1 MSALSRQ
8 HDVASFLFRTR
19 MKASFLIVPKPVEF
33 GCKPM
38 FQVAITGMHTNA
50 LDAYD
55 SLLKIKRVADIVVP
69 NHDPDFQHGSRI
81 TL

>member
-1 MSALSRQ
+1 MKLLRNLTIFSR
-8 HDVASFLFRTR
+8 L
-19 MKASFLIVPKPVEF
+19 
-33 GCKPM
+33 
-38 FQVAITGMHTNA
+38 HTNA